1 MMKGGAAPA
10 LAPGFEFSLVVLK
23 GEDQGAVYRLTGQ
36 KITIGRGQE
45 NAIQFPNDMK
55 CSRHHAVIEFNE
67 NGIEIENVSDSNHV
81 FVDNKEIHRARI
93 KHGSVII
100 IGETK
105 LQLNVKTPS
114 AAALGPVG
122 AGGGLATRPDG
133 SPVPGPEFG
142 NHATDNTFSPSK
154 QKKGGGLFKILVVGL
169 GLLFVYLMTSTP
181 TKKKDAAEIRTD
193 EAVEAEIE
201 KANKLREAAIAKK
214 NKAGEN
220 SQQFESAQT
229 AYVRGFRDYKQG
241 NFGRPP
247 RPFRPAY
254 PSFQIMFFVTAT
266 LA

>member
-241 NFGRPP
+241 NFGR
-247 RPFRPAY
+247 A
-254 PSFQIMFFVTAT
+254 SEAFQACLSLFPNHV
-266 LA
+266 LCNR